1 MLKALEGPYSHTGV
15 KFIPT
20 GGIDLNNMRT
30 YLERP
35 SVAAIGGSWIVE
47 KKLIAAKEWG
57 KIEQLTRDA
66 LALAAAV
73 KVSG

>member
-15 KFIPT
+15 KFLPT
-20 GGIDLNNMRT
+20 GGIGLNNMRS

-47 KKLIAAKEWG
+47 KKMIAAREWG
-57 KIEQLTRDA
+57 TIEQLTRDA
-66 LALAAAV
+66 LALAATVVA
-73 KVSG
+73 K